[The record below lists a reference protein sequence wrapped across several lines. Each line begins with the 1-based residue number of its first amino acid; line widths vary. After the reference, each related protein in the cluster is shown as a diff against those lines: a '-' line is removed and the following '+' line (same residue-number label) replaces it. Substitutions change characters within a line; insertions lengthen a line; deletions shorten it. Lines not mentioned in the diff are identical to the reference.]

1 MSSKKLVCSLLSFIE
16 QNHVSVD
23 DAVVFCEKASFALQ
37 NDVDSSVVVAKKKV
51 HNINLNKSMSSD
63 EDKEN
68 EPVVNNRSPTPTTTT
83 TTIEQTKHFNK
94 DEDSADSFEEAQL
107 NSKQLPLQ
115 QIDPEQEEREG
126 LELVGHKMTIKTKP
140 NLNACE
146 TVKSW
151 PL

>member
-1 MSSKKLVCSLLSFIE
+1 MSS
-16 QNHVSVD
+16 N
-23 DAVVFCEKASFALQ
+23 
-37 NDVDSSVVVAKKKV
+37 
-51 HNINLNKSMSSD
+51 

-68 EPVVNNRSPTPTTTT
+68 EPVVNNTTPTPTTTT
-83 TTIEQTKHFNK
+83 TIEPTKHFNK

-115 QIDPEQEEREG
+115 QIDPEQQEREG

-140 NLNACE
+140 NLTACE